1 MLCFGVGHPA
11 CRGVTLIR
19 ELVSNGME
27 HHYKLGHGYA
37 MPDTLAWC
45 ERENKKPRIE
55 RGNKKPRIERG
66 LVGGVDYCQSR
77 PVSRSKAYTVSQ
89 YIERQIKSSRP

>member
-1 MLCFGVGHPA
+1 MLCFGVRA
-11 CRGVTLIR
+11 MLCRGVTLIR
-19 ELVSNGME
+19 ELVSRVMGF
-27 HHYKLGHGYA
+27 HYKIGHGIA

-66 LVGGVDYCQSR
+66 LVSGFGLVRHYLEI
-77 PVSRSKAYTVSQ
+77 SKG
-89 YIERQIKSSRP
+89 